1 MVKEHI
7 GHSTVLWK
15 DSLVQLLCDTLTA
28 WNKNCFIPWLFGQ
41 MHELFI
47 DSLGWHISVF
57 NDNKWFSDNVVQ
69 RRCDSMCVVVQRR
82 CDSMCVVVQLAV
94 DYSISYEGKL
104 ILRSYDHLTRIP
116 LTLNGRN
123 I

>member
-47 DSLGWHISVF
+47 DSLGWHILVF
-57 NDNKWFSDNVVQ
+57 NDNKWFSDN
-69 RRCDSMCVVVQRR
+69 VVQRR

-104 ILRSYDHLTRIP
+104 ILRRYDHLTRRP